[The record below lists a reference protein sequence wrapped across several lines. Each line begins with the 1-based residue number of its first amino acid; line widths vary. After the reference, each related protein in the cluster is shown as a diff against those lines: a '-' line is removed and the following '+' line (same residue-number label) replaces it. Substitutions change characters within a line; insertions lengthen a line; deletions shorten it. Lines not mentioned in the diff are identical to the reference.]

1 MINLEFDMRV
11 FRDEIREVVREVIR
25 EESKQEMSK
34 PTLQV
39 QTLPPF
45 LTRDEL
51 KQLLHIG
58 DTKAAEL
65 LKRRDFPVLRQA
77 GVLIPS
83 HLFIKWVEANTE
95 WIALNAKLYKS
106 IS

>member
-11 FRDEIREVVREVIR
+11 FREEIREVVREVIR
-25 EESKQEMSK
+25 EESKQATSN

-39 QTLPPF
+39 HTLPPF
-45 LTRDEL
+45 ITRDEL

-65 LKRRDFPVLRQA
+65 LKRSDFPVLRQA

>member
-1 MINLEFDMRV
+1 MINMQFDMRV
-11 FRDEIREVVREVIR
+11 FRDEIRDVVREVIR
-25 EESKQEMSK
+25 EESQQATSK

-51 KQLLHIG
+51 KQLFHIG

-65 LKRRDFPVLRQA
+65 LKRSDFPVLREA

-83 HLFIKWVEANTE
+83 HLLIKWVEANTE
-95 WIALNAKLYKS
+95 WIVINTKLYQS